1 MSRPAE
7 KSRRAVSCPEAVNTV
22 IAQSRASFRKYLQ
35 NLVQRDREKQ
45 LRGAVGSSHVHSQ
58 PSANVFAAAAS
69 TAAVAMLPDFGDPA
83 LEDPALPPELWDP
96 ALEDPALNPEMCE
109 QEESHNEEVLH
120 TGFAGFDETD
130 DQQPKQQRAGSST
143 GLVPRL
149 RAAEQA
155 DPAEAGR
162 LCSGRS

>member
-83 LEDPALPPELWDP
+83 LEDPAL
-96 ALEDPALNPEMCE
+96 NPEMCE

-143 GLVPRL
+143 DLVPSL

-155 DPAEAGR
+155 DPADAGR